1 MWVVKQEYISKE
13 KYLNPTNTRTL
24 FGTLDAKIVYTQE
37 EAYKFQTEEDAKN
50 FLYSTSFFDKGY
62 EPVKL

>member
-1 MWVVKQEYISKE
+1 MWVVKQEYNSKE
-13 KYLNPTNTRTL
+13 KYLNPTNTRI
-24 FGTLDAKIVYTQE
+24 DAKIVYTQE

-50 FLYSTSFFDKGY
+50 FLYTTTFFDKGY

>member
-1 MWVVKQEYISKE
+1 MWVVKKEYTPKE
-13 KYLNPTNTRTL
+13 KYLNPTNTRI
-24 FGTLDAKIVYTQE
+24 DAKIVYTQE

-50 FLYSTSFFDKGY
+50 FLYATSFFDKGY